1 MIFMRIMFKN
11 INSRMIHAA
20 GRKIAVIAGFW
31 AVLSLAGCYQ
41 SVNPPRLGAAPRNTV
56 LPPLQHFGGV
66 SVEKRPI
73 MYYVLGSGS
82 DVTFIFSGIH
92 GDEPAGPY
100 LVNYLLD
107 YLNRNPDLLK
117 ERQVVIMPVANPDGL
132 YYKKRFNANN
142 VDINRNFPTEN
153 RIDSNDFGKT
163 SLSEPEANVLR
174 EIIQKH
180 KPSRIVSIHQP
191 YGCIDYDGP
200 AEDIARQMASLCDL
214 PLQKVGAMP
223 GSLGSYAGETMGIP
237 IITFEMF
244 ENDTY
249 LNTQVLWQK
258 YGKALLAAI
267 TYPNSTQ

>member
-1 MIFMRIMFKN
+1 MLLILKN
-11 INSRMIHAA
+11 INSRGTHEL
-20 GRKIAVIAGFW
+20 GRKIAVLAGFY
-31 AVLSLAGCYQ
+31 AVLALSGCYQ
-41 SVNPPRLGAAPRNTV
+41 TVNPPKLGATPRNAV

-66 SVEKRPI
+66 SIEKRPI
-73 MYYVLGSGS
+73 MYYVLGTGS
-82 DVTFIFSGIH
+82 DVTFIMSGIH

-107 YLNRNPDLLK
+107 YLNHNPELIKD
-117 ERQVVIMPVANPDGL
+117 RQVVIMPVANPDGL
-132 YYKKRFNANN
+132 YYKKRGNTNN

-200 AEDIARQMASLCDL
+200 AEDIARQIASFCEL
-214 PLQKVGAMP
+214 PLQKVGAQP
-223 GSLGSYAGETMGIP
+223 GSLGSYAGETLGIP
-237 IITFEMF
+237 IITFEML

-249 LNTQVLWQK
+249 LNTQVLWQN

-267 TYPNSTQ
+267 TYPNNP